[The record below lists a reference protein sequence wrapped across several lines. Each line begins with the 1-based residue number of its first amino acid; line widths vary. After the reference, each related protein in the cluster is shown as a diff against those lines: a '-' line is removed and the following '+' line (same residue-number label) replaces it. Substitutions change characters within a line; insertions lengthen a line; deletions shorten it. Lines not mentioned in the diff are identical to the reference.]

1 MKTRFIFASKASDV
15 YNAVSSQYIMPT
27 LDVLP
32 ELGQPGKTTD
42 HEIQA
47 KIAELHIL
55 RCKMHKELKETMEEV
70 TRDSARVFEEHL
82 PEDQNVTA

>member
-1 MKTRFIFASKASDV
+1 MKNTFDMKTRFIFASKAWDV

-55 RCKMHKELKETMEEV
+55 G
-70 TRDSARVFEEHL
+70 ARSLQKLIV
-82 PEDQNVTA
+82 